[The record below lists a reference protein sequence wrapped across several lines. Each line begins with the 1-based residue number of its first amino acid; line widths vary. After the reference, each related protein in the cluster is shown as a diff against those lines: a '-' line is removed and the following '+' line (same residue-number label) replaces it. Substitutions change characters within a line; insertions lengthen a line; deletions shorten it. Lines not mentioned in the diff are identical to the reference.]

1 MAIITTY
8 KCDKCGKE
16 WIPGAKGSEN
26 EQPVAVSLG
35 FDFGK
40 TEVRYKVQ
48 PDVMLTKMWCREC
61 VVSLG
66 MYAPTNKAEKATA
79 PVELTFE
86 QKVIILFEELGFRQ
100 AE

>member
-16 WIPGAKGSEN
+16 WIPGASGEH
-26 EQPVAVSLG
+26 PVAVSIG

-40 TEVRYKVQ
+40 TDPPYNCR
-48 PDVMLTKMWCREC
+48 PSIMRSKMWCRQC
-61 VVSLG
+61 VISLG
-66 MYAPTNKAEKATA
+66 MCEPNKEEKSTA
-79 PVELTFE
+79 PAELTFE